1 MGVVEDPD
9 ALQEAATMERECYTS
24 IKNSFQEM
32 QKVVEARSSSE
43 RSIVNEKTVFEI
55 AYDKVRHSFFT
66 VDTLCRSM
74 LLYTR
79 PTHPILIIHQYT
91 IHTCPTILSIQRLM
105 FPTLTFILTLP
116 SRRTK
121 WLLVRMVVWMGTR
134 TRTPRA

>member
-55 AYDKVRHSFFT
+55 AYDKV
-66 VDTLCRSM
+66 
-74 LLYTR
+74 
-79 PTHPILIIHQYT
+79 
-91 IHTCPTILSIQRLM
+91 
-105 FPTLTFILTLP
+105 
-116 SRRTK
+116 
-121 WLLVRMVVWMGTR
+121 
-134 TRTPRA
+134 

>member
-55 AYDKVRHSFFT
+55 AYDKVMMKQHAPHFLSIKRE
-66 VDTLCRSM
+66 DLIRSKAIS
-74 LLYTR
+74 LYT
-79 PTHPILIIHQYT
+79 
-91 IHTCPTILSIQRLM
+91 
-105 FPTLTFILTLP
+105 
-116 SRRTK
+116 
-121 WLLVRMVVWMGTR
+121 
-134 TRTPRA
+134 

>member
-74 LLYTR
+74 L
-79 PTHPILIIHQYT
+79 HDQ
-91 IHTCPTILSIQRLM
+91 
-105 FPTLTFILTLP
+105 LTLFSP
-116 SRRTK
+116 STN
-121 WLLVRMVVWMGTR
+121 
-134 TRTPRA
+134 TPSTHVPQSFQFNY